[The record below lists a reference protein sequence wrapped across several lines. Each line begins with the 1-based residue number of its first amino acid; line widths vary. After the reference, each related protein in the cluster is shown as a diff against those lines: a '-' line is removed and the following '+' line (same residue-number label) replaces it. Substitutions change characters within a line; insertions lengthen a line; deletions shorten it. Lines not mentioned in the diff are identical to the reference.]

1 MDGTT
6 TASCMWMN
14 EIKTKTKSSH
24 FTFRFTTRSIIRLA
38 HRQCNGISKEWLHC
52 MTSELKGRFP
62 VDVWLSMMS
71 AHSANTIFL
80 KKMDVQNTRWP
91 PTYVWQHL
99 IFALLL
105 NLHPPQGGRHMFI
118 IPIMLA
124 QLGVINSNS
133 SRKISWWKN
142 VNKKWNKFFVPNLQ
156 YCQFEQEK

>member
-24 FTFRFTTRSIIRLA
+24 FTFKFTTRSIVRLA

-80 KKMDVQNTRWP
+80 KKNGCTEHPLTPHLRLIASHFCLTPQP
-91 PTYVWQHL
+91 P
-99 IFALLL
+99 
-105 NLHPPQGGRHMFI
+105 P
-118 IPIMLA
+118 
-124 QLGVINSNS
+124 S
-133 SRKISWWKN
+133 SRWTAYVYHPYYVST
-142 VNKKWNKFFVPNLQ
+142 VRSYQ
-156 YCQFEQEK
+156 